1 MAGPLYTC
9 LEDADTGCELPQ
21 RRVGSWARHCLGWG
35 SPGDVHTWRLSSDPT
50 PCGWAA
56 NPSSRWVWVAYLH
69 IWDICRLQCRPLLA
83 LTSQTCLPRAPTHLF
98 FADSLW
104 LLAQKLCL
112 TVQSLEL
119 RIVMLSPGDMFRDA
133 LCGHGDWKALLSIPV
148 LLDVVPPQPKPHP
161 IPSLPCPVL
170 PSPRVWLLV
179 GIPKELP
186 VEKRRL
192 EERDCSHAKMDSPTR
207 TASTPRQ
214 THCGANSKREN
225 LVLCANICKTVSTP
239 CKWC

>member
-1 MAGPLYTC
+1 MQTLDVSFPKEGWDPGQGTVSAEGALETFTHGDCLLTPLPVAGQQI
-9 LEDADTGCELPQ
+9 LPQ
-21 RRVGSWARHCLGWG
+21 GGSGWHIFTSG
-35 SPGDVHTWRLSSDPT
+35 TSVAFSADPSWPWPHKPACPGLRPICSLS
-50 PCGWAA
+50 
-56 NPSSRWVWVAYLH
+56 
-69 IWDICRLQCRPLLA
+69 
-83 LTSQTCLPRAPTHLF
+83 
-98 FADSLW
+98 ADSLW

-148 LLDVVPPQPKPHP
+148 PLDVVPPQPKPHP

-192 EERDCSHAKMDSPTR
+192 EERDCSHARWTHPHVQPQPQGRHTVGQTVKERIWFYVPISAR
-207 TASTPRQ
+207 QFQLLASD
-214 THCGANSKREN
+214 AKRDHLIWE
-225 LVLCANICKTVSTP
+225 I
-239 CKWC
+239 